1 MSSRLTGL
9 SEDQRDALQELMNV
23 AMGQGADRLAR
34 LTETFV
40 TLSVPRIHPV
50 GVANSAL
57 LEQLMLASQPVII
70 TRQSF
75 LGRLRGEVIVCFG
88 ENGADQLAGL
98 MGYEGAEKGGI
109 QDELVL
115 DVTNILTG
123 ACINGLAQQV
133 EMKVSY
139 GSPSLFSR
147 GRSLQEVLGSQ
158 EFQDH
163 QALVLEIHFEVATHS
178 FYCDLLVCITEDT
191 VDTVI
196 ELIDRLLS
204 DI

>member
-1 MSSRLTGL
+1 MSSQLASL
-9 SEDQRDALQELMNV
+9 NEEQRDALQELMNV
-23 AMGQGADRLAR
+23 AMGQAADRLAR

-40 TLSVPRIHPV
+40 TLSVPLIHS
-50 GVANSAL
+50 VALTNATL
-57 LEQLMLASQPVII
+57 LEQLMLAGQPAII

-75 LGRLRGEVIVCFG
+75 LGRLRGEVMVCFG
-88 ENGADQLAGL
+88 ENGAEQLADL
-98 MGYEGAEKGGI
+98 MGYEDVEKNST
-109 QDELVL
+109 QDELML

-133 EMKVSY
+133 DIKVSY
-139 GSPSLFSR
+139 GSPSMMAR
-147 GRSLQEVLGSQ
+147 GRSLQSVLGEQ
-158 EFQDH
+158 ELRGH

-191 VDTVI
+191 AATVI
-196 ELIDRLLS
+196 EVIDQLLS

>member
-1 MSSRLTGL
+1 MSSQLTNL
-9 SEDQRDALQELMNV
+9 SEEQRDALQELMNV
-23 AMGQGADRLAR
+23 AMGQAADRLAR

-50 GVANSAL
+50 DVTNTSL
-57 LEQLMLASQPVII
+57 LDQLMLASQPAII

-75 LGRLRGEVIVCFG
+75 LGRLRGEVLVCFG
-88 ENGADQLAGL
+88 ENGANQLAGL
-98 MGYEGAEKGGI
+98 MGYEGEEKDSI
-109 QDELVL
+109 QDELIL

-133 EMKVSY
+133 ELKLSY
-139 GSPSLFSR
+139 GSQALLSR
-147 GRSLQEVLGSQ
+147 GRELQEVLGTQ
-158 EFQDH
+158 EFRGH
-163 QALVLEIHFEVATHS
+163 QALVLEIHFEVATLS

-191 VDTVI
+191 VATVI
-196 ELIDRLLS
+196 EVIDNLLS

>member
-1 MSSRLTGL
+1 MSDQLTNL
-9 SEDQRDALQELMNV
+9 SDEQRDILQELMNV

-50 GVANSAL
+50 DVSKTDL
-57 LEQLMLASQPVII
+57 LDDLMIASQPAII

-75 LGRLRGEVIVCFG
+75 LGRLRGEVLVCFG
-88 ENGADQLAGL
+88 ENGAGQLAEL
-98 MGYEGAEKGGI
+98 MGYEGEEKGSI
-109 QDELVL
+109 QDELML

-133 EMKVSY
+133 DIKVSY
-139 GSPSLFSR
+139 GTPALLSR
-147 GRSLQEVLGSQ
+147 GRTLQEVLGSQ
-158 EFQDH
+158 EFRGQ

-191 VDTVI
+191 AVTVI
-196 ELIDRLLS
+196 EAIDRLLN

>member
-1 MSSRLTGL
+1 MSSQLASL
-9 SEDQRDALQELMNV
+9 NEEQRDALQELMNV
-23 AMGQGADRLAR
+23 AMGQAADRLAR

-40 TLSVPRIHPV
+40 TLSVPLIHS
-50 GVANSAL
+50 VALTNASL
-57 LEQLMLASQPVII
+57 LEQLMLAGQPAII

-75 LGRLRGEVIVCFG
+75 LGRLRGEVMVCFG
-88 ENGADQLAGL
+88 ENGAEQLADL
-98 MGYEGAEKGGI
+98 MGYEDVEKNST
-109 QDELVL
+109 QDELML

-133 EMKVSY
+133 DIKVSY
-139 GSPSLFSR
+139 GSPSMMAR
-147 GRSLQEVLGSQ
+147 GRSLQSVLGEQ
-158 EFQDH
+158 ELRGH

-191 VDTVI
+191 AATVI
-196 ELIDRLLS
+196 EVIDQLLS

>member
-1 MSSRLTGL
+1 MSSHLASL
-9 SEDQRDALQELMNV
+9 SEAQRDALQELMNV
-23 AMGQGADRLAR
+23 AMGQAADRLAR

-50 GVANSAL
+50 GVASASL
-57 LEQLMLASQPVII
+57 PERLANAGQPAIV

-98 MGYEGAEKGGI
+98 MGYEGDAEYSM
-109 QDELVL
+109 QDELML

-123 ACINGLAQQV
+123 ACISGLAQQV
-133 EMKVSY
+133 EIKVSY

-147 GRSLQEVLGSQ
+147 GRSLRDVLGSQ
-158 EFQDH
+158 ELRDH

-178 FYCDLLVCITEDT
+178 FDCDVLVCITEDT
-191 VDTVI
+191 VAAVI
-196 ELIDRLLS
+196 EAIDRLLS

>member
-1 MSSRLTGL
+1 MSSQLANL

-23 AMGQGADRLAR
+23 AMGQAADRLAR

-40 TLSVPRIHPV
+40 TLSVPRIHPADV
-50 GVANSAL
+50 TNTSL
-57 LEQLMLASQPVII
+57 LDQLMIAGQPAVI

-75 LGRLRGEVIVCFG
+75 LGRLRGEVMVCFG
-88 ENGADQLAGL
+88 ENGAEQLAGL
-98 MGYEGAEKGGI
+98 MGYEGVEHSSI
-109 QDELVL
+109 QDELML

-123 ACINGLAQQV
+123 ACINGLAQQI
-133 EMKVSY
+133 EIKVSY
-139 GSPSLFSR
+139 GSPSMLSR

-158 EFQDH
+158 ELRGH

-178 FYCDLLVCITEDT
+178 FYCDLLVCIAEDT
-191 VDTVI
+191 VTTVI
-196 ELIDRLLS
+196 EVIDQVLS

>member
-98 MGYEGAEKGGI
+98 MGYEGAEQGGI

-147 GRSLQEVLGSQ
+147 GRSLQEVLRGQ

-191 VDTVI
+191 VETVI
-196 ELIDRLLS
+196 ELIDRLLN

>member
-1 MSSRLTGL
+1 MSSQLANL
-9 SEDQRDALQELMNV
+9 NEDQRDALQELMNV
-23 AMGQGADRLAR
+23 AMGQAADRLAR

-40 TLSVPRIHPV
+40 TLSVPLIHS
-50 GVANSAL
+50 VALTNASL
-57 LEQLMLASQPVII
+57 LEQLMLAGQPAII

-75 LGRLRGEVIVCFG
+75 LGRLRGEVMVCFG
-88 ENGADQLAGL
+88 ENGAEQLADL
-98 MGYEGAEKGGI
+98 MGYEDVEKNST
-109 QDELVL
+109 QDELML

-133 EMKVSY
+133 DIKVSY
-139 GSPSLFSR
+139 GSPSMMAR
-147 GRSLQEVLGSQ
+147 GRSLQSVLGEQ
-158 EFQDH
+158 ALRGH

-191 VDTVI
+191 AATVI
-196 ELIDRLLS
+196 EVIDQLLS

>member
-1 MSSRLTGL
+1 MSSHLANL
-9 SEDQRDALQELMNV
+9 SDEQRDVLQELMNV

-40 TLSVPRIHPV
+40 TLSVPRIHPLDV
-50 GVANSAL
+50 TDASL
-57 LEQLMLASQPVII
+57 LEQLAIASQPAII

-75 LGRLRGEVIVCFG
+75 LGRLRGEVLVCFG

-98 MGYEGAEKGGI
+98 MGYEGEEKDSI
-109 QDELVL
+109 QDELML

-133 EMKVSY
+133 ELKVSY
-139 GSPSLFSR
+139 GPPALLSR
-147 GRSLQEVLGSQ
+147 GRQLQEVLGSQ
-158 EFQDH
+158 EFRGH

-178 FYCDLLVCITEDT
+178 FYCDLLVCITEDAVAT
-191 VDTVI
+191 VV
-196 ELIDRLLS
+196 EVIDRLLS

>member
-1 MSSRLTGL
+1 MNSQLANL

-40 TLSVPRIHPV
+40 TLSVPRIHAV
-50 GVANSAL
+50 DVSNTSL
-57 LEQLMLASQPVII
+57 LSQLMIASQPAII

-75 LGRLRGEVIVCFG
+75 LGRLRGEVMVCFG
-88 ENGADQLAGL
+88 ENGADQLADL
-98 MGYEGAEKGGI
+98 MGYEGVGKHSI
-109 QDELVL
+109 QDELML

-123 ACINGLAQQV
+123 ACSNGLAQQV
-133 EMKVSY
+133 DIKVSY
-139 GSPSLFSR
+139 GSPSLLSR
-147 GRSLQEVLGSQ
+147 GRSLQEVLGAA
-158 EFQDH
+158 ELRGH

-191 VDTVI
+191 VTSVI
-196 ELIDRLLS
+196 EVIDQLLS

>member
-1 MSSRLTGL
+1 MSDQLTSL
-9 SEDQRDALQELMNV
+9 SDEQRDVLQELMNV

-50 GVANSAL
+50 DVSKTGL
-57 LEQLMLASQPVII
+57 LDQLMIASQPAII

-75 LGRLRGEVIVCFG
+75 LGRLRGEVLVCFG
-88 ENGADQLAGL
+88 ENGASQLAGL
-98 MGYEGAEKGGI
+98 MGYEGEEKGSI
-109 QDELVL
+109 QDELML

-133 EMKVSY
+133 DIKVSY
-139 GSPSLFSR
+139 GTPALLSR
-147 GRSLQEVLGSQ
+147 GRTLQEVLGSQ
-158 EFQDH
+158 EFRGQ

-191 VDTVI
+191 AVTVI
-196 ELIDRLLS
+196 EAIDRLLN

>member
-1 MSSRLTGL
+1 MSSQLANL
-9 SEDQRDALQELMNV
+9 NEEQRDALQELMNV
-23 AMGQGADRLAR
+23 AMGQAADRLAR

-40 TLSVPRIHPV
+40 TLSVPLIHS
-50 GVANSAL
+50 VALTNASF
-57 LEQLMLASQPVII
+57 LEQLMLAGQPAII

-75 LGRLRGEVIVCFG
+75 LGRLRGEVMVCFG
-88 ENGADQLAGL
+88 ENGAEQLADL
-98 MGYEGAEKGGI
+98 MGYEDVEKNST
-109 QDELVL
+109 QDELML

-133 EMKVSY
+133 DIKVSY
-139 GSPSLFSR
+139 GSPSMMAR
-147 GRSLQEVLGSQ
+147 GRSLQSVLGEQ
-158 EFQDH
+158 ALRGH

-191 VDTVI
+191 AATVL
-196 ELIDRLLS
+196 EVIDQLLS

>member
-1 MSSRLTGL
+1 MSSRLASL
-9 SEDQRDALQELMNV
+9 SEEQRDALQELMNV
-23 AMGQGADRLAR
+23 AMGQAADRLAR

-50 GVANSAL
+50 GVANASL
-57 LEQLMLASQPVII
+57 LERLMIAGQPAII

-98 MGYEGAEKGGI
+98 MGYEGGGQDSV
-109 QDELVL
+109 QDELML

-133 EMKVSY
+133 AIKVSY
-139 GSPSLFSR
+139 GSPSLFSS
-147 GRSLQEVLGSQ
+147 GRSLQDVLGSQ
-158 EFQDH
+158 ELRDH

-191 VDTVI
+191 VATVI
-196 ELIDRLLS
+196 EVIDRLLS

>member
-1 MSSRLTGL
+1 MSQLANL

-40 TLSVPRIHPV
+40 TLSVPLIHPV
-50 GVANSAL
+50 DVSNAGL
-57 LEQLMLASQPVII
+57 LDKLMIASQPAII

-75 LGRLRGEVIVCFG
+75 LGRLRGEVMVCFG

-98 MGYEGAEKGGI
+98 MGYEGDEKSSV
-109 QDELVL
+109 QDELML

-123 ACINGLAQQV
+123 ACISGLAEQV
-133 EMKVSY
+133 DIKVSY

-158 EFQDH
+158 VLRGH

-191 VDTVI
+191 VATVI
-196 ELIDRLLS
+196 EVIDKLLS

>member
-98 MGYEGAEKGGI
+98 MGYEVGDKGAVR
-109 QDELVL
+109 DELVL

-147 GRSLQEVLGSQ
+147 GRSLQEVLRSQ

-178 FYCDLLVCITEDT
+178 FYCDLLVCITEDS

-196 ELIDRLLS
+196 ELIDQLLS

>member
-1 MSSRLTGL
+1 MSSQLANL
-9 SEDQRDALQELMNV
+9 NEEQRDALQELMNV

-40 TLSVPRIHPV
+40 TLSVPRIHAV
-50 GVANSAL
+50 DVTNTSL
-57 LEQLMLASQPVII
+57 LSQLMIASQPAII

-75 LGRLRGEVIVCFG
+75 LGRLRGEVMVCFG
-88 ENGADQLAGL
+88 DNGADQLADL
-98 MGYEGAEKGGI
+98 MGYEGVEKHSI
-109 QDELVL
+109 QDELML

-133 EMKVSY
+133 DIKVNY
-139 GSPSLFSR
+139 GSPSLLSR
-147 GRSLQEVLGSQ
+147 GRSLQEVLGA
-158 EFQDH
+158 EELRGH

-191 VDTVI
+191 VATVI
-196 ELIDRLLS
+196 EVIDQLLN

>member
-1 MSSRLTGL
+1 MNSRLTGL

-98 MGYEGAEKGGI
+98 MGYEAGDKGAVR
-109 QDELVL
+109 DELVL

-178 FYCDLLVCITEDT
+178 FYCDLLVCITEDS

-196 ELIDRLLS
+196 GLIDQLLS

>member
-1 MSSRLTGL
+1 MNRLANL
-9 SEDQRDALQELMNV
+9 SEDRRDALQELMNV

-50 GVANSAL
+50 EDAHANL
-57 LEQLMLASQPVII
+57 LENLDIAGQPAIV
-70 TRQSF
+70 TRHSF
-75 LGRLRGEVIVCFG
+75 LGRLRGEVVACFG

-98 MGYEGAEKGGI
+98 MGYEGEANS
-109 QDELVL
+109 QDELML

-123 ACINGLAQQV
+123 ACINGLAQQIDL
-133 EMKVSY
+133 KVSY
-139 GSPSLFSR
+139 GAPSILSR
-147 GRSLQEVLGSQ
+147 GRSLKEVLDSQ
-158 EFQDH
+158 VLQGH

-178 FYCDLLVCITEDT
+178 FICDLLVCIAEDT
-191 VDTVI
+191 VATVI
-196 ELIDRLLS
+196 EAIDQLLN